1 MRMNDV
7 IPTFAYQSIQFPKCL
22 KIREGTDGA
31 AQLRNY
37 DKPRCPPRAFQKYP
51 FCPVVHTSDKRHLI
65 LRELVEP
72 LERKQSILLG
82 ASDDQP
88 RDNGQYPDGLAV

>member
-7 IPTFAYQSIQFPKCL
+7 IPTVAYQSIQFPKCL
-22 KIREGTDGA
+22 KIRERTDVA

-37 DKPRCPPRAFQKYP
+37 DKPRCPPRAFQKVP
-51 FCPVVHTSDKRHLI
+51 FWPVGHTSDKRRLI
-65 LRELVEP
+65 LRELVEA
-72 LERKQSILLG
+72 LDRKQSILLG

-88 RDNGQYPDGLAV
+88 RDNVQYPDGLAV